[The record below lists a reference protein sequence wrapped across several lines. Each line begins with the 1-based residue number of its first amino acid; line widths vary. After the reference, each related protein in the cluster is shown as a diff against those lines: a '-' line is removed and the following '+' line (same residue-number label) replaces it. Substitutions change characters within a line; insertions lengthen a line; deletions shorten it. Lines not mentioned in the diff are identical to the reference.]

1 MGRIAAPYGVLGW
14 VNVLPDTEY
23 VDGLFDYPKWWV
35 QTTNGWQEFTVAQ
48 AKVHGDH
55 LVASLEGITDRDVAF
70 KLKGKAVAVPRDQLP
85 APDEGEYYWSDLVGL
100 EVENLQQVP
109 FGRIKELFETGANDV
124 IVVEGDRERLIPF
137 IDQVVKEVDLPGK
150 RMVVDWDPEF

>member
-1 MGRIAAPYGVLGW
+1 MGRIGAPYGVLGW
-14 VNVLPDTEY
+14 VNVLPDTET
-23 VDGLFDYPKWWV
+23 VDGLFDYPSWWV
-35 QTTNGWQEFTVAQ
+35 ETTNGWQEFRVAE

-55 LVASLEGITDRDVAF
+55 LVAKLEGVADRDVAF

-85 APDEGEYYWSDLVGL
+85 EPSEGEYYWSDLIGI
-100 EVENLQQVP
+100 EVLNLQNVP

-124 IVVEGDRERLIPF
+124 MVVTGERERLIPF

-150 RMVVDWDPEF
+150 RMVVDWDAEF